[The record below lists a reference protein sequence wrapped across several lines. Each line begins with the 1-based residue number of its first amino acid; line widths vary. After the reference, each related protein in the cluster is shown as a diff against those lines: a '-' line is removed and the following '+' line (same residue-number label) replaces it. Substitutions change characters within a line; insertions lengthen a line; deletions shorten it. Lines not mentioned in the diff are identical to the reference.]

1 MDLPFRLPLGS
12 WVDAAVQ
19 FLLLHFRGV
28 FRAISGW
35 IGAVLTLIE
44 GVLRGLP
51 FWVVLLVFVGLAY
64 RLAGRGVAA
73 LAAAGLLLISSL
85 GLWDRAMITLSLVIT
100 ATLVSV
106 VAGVP
111 VGIVAA
117 RSRPVDTAL
126 RPLLDLMQ
134 TMPSFVYLIP
144 ALMFFGIGRVPG
156 VIATVVFSMPPA
168 VRLTNLGLRQVP
180 GPVVE
185 AARSFGA
192 TEWQMLWGVQLPL
205 ALPTIMAGVNQTIL
219 LSLSM
224 VVIAAMIGA
233 GGLGG
238 VVLTAIQRVQIGTG
252 FEGGIA
258 IVALAIMLDRMS
270 QGLAGRPGS
279 RVQPD

>member
-1 MDLPFRLPLGS
+1 
-12 WVDAAVQ
+12 
-19 FLLLHFRGV
+19 
-28 FRAISGW
+28 
-35 IGAVLTLIE
+35 
-44 GVLRGLP
+44 
-51 FWVVLLVFVGLAY
+51 LVFVGLAY

-111 VGIVAA
+111 RGILRAP
-117 RSRPVDTAL
+117 SPPVDTPL

-134 TMPSFVYLIP
+134 TMPSVAYLIP

-205 ALPTIMAGVNQTIL
+205 ALPTIM
-219 LSLSM
+219 
-224 VVIAAMIGA
+224 
-233 GGLGG
+233 
-238 VVLTAIQRVQIGTG
+238 
-252 FEGGIA
+252 
-258 IVALAIMLDRMS
+258 
-270 QGLAGRPGS
+270 
-279 RVQPD
+279 